1 MAPPAA
7 PMDDGTG
14 LHGLQGKWGQMMRN
28 VKTCLLGAIL
38 PLAGA
43 ISTPAKAVEG
53 AASLYVPGTGGPAT
67 AVMPPLEGVYFDD
80 TIYIYN
86 GSASASKEFV
96 VGGNVVAGL
105 DATIVADFLTTLVVP
120 STNILGGTLSM
131 GVTVPVGAPMIDA
144 NAVVTGP
151 FGNLRSLN
159 VHDSALVV
167 GDPVFNTMLGWKA
180 GKLHIQASSMVNI
193 PVGHYRED
201 QLANLALHRWAV
213 DTSLALSLHDDE
225 SGWDLTGKAGVTF
238 NGKNDYTE
246 YDSGNEFHLE
256 GSVEK
261 ALSKKFS
268 IGAQGYWLKQISD
281 DKSSGALLGAFRGE
295 VVGVGGT
302 AALNVTMGRS
312 PATFRLRAF
321 KELDAT
327 NRLKGEAFFLSL
339 SLPLY
344 MKMPKQ

>member
-1 MAPPAA
+1 
-7 PMDDGTG
+7 
-14 LHGLQGKWGQMMRN
+14 
-28 VKTCLLGAIL
+28 VKTCLLGALL

-225 SGWDLTGKAGVTF
+225 SGWDLTCKAGVTF
-238 NGKNDYTE
+238 NGKNDYTK

-268 IGAQGYWLKQISD
+268 IGAQGYCPARCLPGRGGRRRRHGRAQCHHGPLARD
-281 DKSSGALLGAFRGE
+281 LPPARLQGTRRHQPAEGRGLLPQPQP
-295 VVGVGGT
+295 
-302 AALNVTMGRS
+302 AALHEDAQAIAWAS
-312 PATFRLRAF
+312 PL
-321 KELDAT
+321 
-327 NRLKGEAFFLSL
+327 
-339 SLPLY
+339 
-344 MKMPKQ
+344 